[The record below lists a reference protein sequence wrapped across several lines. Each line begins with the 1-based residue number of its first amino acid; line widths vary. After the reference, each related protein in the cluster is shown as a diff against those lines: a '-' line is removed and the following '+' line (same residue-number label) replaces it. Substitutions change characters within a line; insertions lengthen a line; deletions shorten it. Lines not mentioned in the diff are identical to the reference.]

1 MDLETT
7 LAAEE
12 AQRSSQQLGSGNL
25 SVSSS
30 GNAGSSQ
37 GQSLTVMHAKL
48 PKVELRKF
56 HGHPIEWYPFWES
69 FKSAVHK
76 NPNLSGVDKFN
87 YLKSHLWGL
96 RKMLSPVLRL
106 RVQIMERRLI
116 CFRFGN
122 RQVVISSHMEA
133 LTRIPMIT

>member
-12 AQRSSQQLGSGNL
+12 AQRSSQELGSGNL

-87 YLKSHLWGL
+87 YLKWGL
-96 RKMLSPVLRL
+96 RKM
-106 RVQIMERRLI
+106 
-116 CFRFGN
+116 
-122 RQVVISSHMEA
+122 SSRSYAYECK
-133 LTRIPMIT
+133 LWKGG